1 MYFEKRL
8 SKKSKK
14 GYTWQVCFYY
24 DDPETGI
31 RKRYKKSGFE
41 TKQEAQKHGQE
52 ALKMLSDGL
61 NPKERRTL
69 SDVYS
74 EWLKLNSERLAPST
88 INRYDASW
96 KYLQNISKLS
106 VSSLKYSTL
115 QELFNSLDL
124 SKSSKNNIKAL
135 LLNLFKF
142 AIRAGYIENNPVQ
155 YIEITGK
162 EKKPTE
168 DALELSEVE
177 DICKSIGTHNQ
188 FTKQAYQIFMWI
200 GYYTGFR
207 ASEILALEWSDI
219 DFDNCSIHVW
229 RRQEHGTNTFTE
241 RMKTRSSAAT
251 VPMCEPLKQILKE
264 WHKENQNG
272 LLICSRNGAPILYQT
287 ISNNLKAAA
296 KKTGI
301 DFHCHML
308 RHTFITNVMRSGA
321 DPKTAAQLARHS
333 DISTTLNIYT
343 QMNQGDLKTALNKA
357 YPKSPK

>member
-88 INRYDASW
+88 INRYEASW

-124 SKSSKNNIKAL
+124 SKSSKNNIKA
-135 LLNLFKF
+135 F
-142 AIRAGYIENNPVQ
+142 V
-155 YIEITGK
+155 TGK
-162 EKKPTE
+162 
-168 DALELSEVE
+168 V
-177 DICKSIGTHNQ
+177 
-188 FTKQAYQIFMWI
+188 
-200 GYYTGFR
+200 
-207 ASEILALEWSDI
+207 
-219 DFDNCSIHVW
+219 
-229 RRQEHGTNTFTE
+229 
-241 RMKTRSSAAT
+241 
-251 VPMCEPLKQILKE
+251 
-264 WHKENQNG
+264 
-272 LLICSRNGAPILYQT
+272 
-287 ISNNLKAAA
+287 
-296 KKTGI
+296 
-301 DFHCHML
+301 
-308 RHTFITNVMRSGA
+308 
-321 DPKTAAQLARHS
+321 
-333 DISTTLNIYT
+333 
-343 QMNQGDLKTALNKA
+343 
-357 YPKSPK
+357 